1 MSSSNIP
8 YVVLQSSS
16 THHKMPL
23 IGFGTASISS
33 TIDTKKAVLEAIKS
47 GYRHFDTATIYGS
60 EQPLG
65 EAIAEALQLGLIASR
80 DELFI
85 TSKLWCTDNFPHLV
99 LPAIHKT
106 LKCLKLEY
114 LDLYLI
120 HWPISVNPGT
130 SEFPFPEETLTSFD
144 LKGVWQAMEECQKQG
159 LTKFIGVSNF
169 SCHKL
174 ENLLSFATIPPSV
187 NQIELNPTWQQKKLR
202 EFCEKKGIVV
212 TAYSPLG
219 SGSFWGSNGVMGNE
233 LLNQIGEAHGK
244 SVAQVSLRWL
254 YELGV
259 TIVVKSYSKERMK
272 QNLEIFD
279 WSLTKDDYEKIDE
292 IKQSKIFKMGPEE
305 IWNEENYRNDMNVD
319 QDT

>member
-8 YVVLQSSS
+8 HVVLQSSLN
-16 THHKMPL
+16 HHKMPV
-23 IGFGTASISS
+23 IGFGTGSKSS
-33 TIDTKKAVLEAIKS
+33 PIDTKEAVLEAIKL
-47 GYRHFDTATIYGS
+47 GYRHFDTASIYGS
-60 EQPLG
+60 EKPLG

-85 TSKLWCTDNFPHLV
+85 TSKVWCTDNFPHLI
-99 LPAIHKT
+99 LPAIHKM
-106 LKCLKLEY
+106 LECLKLEY

-120 HWPISVNPGT
+120 QWPVSVTPGT
-130 SEFPFPEETLTSFD
+130 LHYPFPEEALASFD
-144 LKGVWQAMEECQKQG
+144 LNLKGVWQAMEECQKQG

-187 NQIELNPTWQQKKLR
+187 NQVELNPAWQQKKLR
-202 EFCEKKGIVV
+202 EFCQKKGIIV

-219 SGSFWGSNGVMGNE
+219 SVGSFWGSNKVMDNE
-233 LLNQIGEAHGK
+233 LLKQIGEAHGK

-259 TIVVKSYSKERMK
+259 TIVVKSYNKERMK

-279 WSLTKDDYEKIDE
+279 WSLTKEDYEKIDE
-292 IKQSKIFKMGPEE
+292 IKQSRTFDLGPKLWDEE
-305 IWNEENYRNDMNVD
+305 D
-319 QDT
+319 

>member
-1 MSSSNIP
+1 MSSSNISH
-8 YVVLQSSS
+8 VVLQSSS
-16 THHKMPL
+16 NHHNMPV
-23 IGFGTASISS
+23 IGFGTASTSP
-33 TIDTKKAVLEAIKS
+33 IDTKEAILEAIKL
-47 GYRHFDTATIYGS
+47 GYRHFDTASIYGS
-60 EQPLG
+60 EKPLG

-85 TSKLWCTDNFPHLV
+85 TSKLWCTDNFPNLV

-106 LKCLKLEY
+106 LQCLKLEY

-130 SEFPFPEETLTSFD
+130 LDFPFPEEALASFD

-187 NQIELNPTWQQKKLR
+187 NQKLR
-202 EFCEKKGIVV
+202 EFCQKKGIIV

-219 SGSFWGSNGVMGNE
+219 SVGSFWGSNKVMDNE
-233 LLNQIGEAHGK
+233 LLKQIGKAHGK

-259 TIVVKSYSKERMK
+259 ITVVKSYNKKRMK

-279 WSLTKDDYEKIDE
+279 WSLTKNDYEKIDK
-292 IKQSKIFKMGPEE
+292 IKQSRTFNFGPKLWDEE
-305 IWNEENYRNDMNVD
+305 D
-319 QDT
+319 

>member
-16 THHKMPL
+16 THQKMPL

-106 LKCLKLEY
+106 LK
-114 LDLYLI
+114 
-120 HWPISVNPGT
+120 
-130 SEFPFPEETLTSFD
+130 
-144 LKGVWQAMEECQKQG
+144 
-159 LTKFIGVSNF
+159 
-169 SCHKL
+169 
-174 ENLLSFATIPPSV
+174 
-187 NQIELNPTWQQKKLR
+187 
-202 EFCEKKGIVV
+202 
-212 TAYSPLG
+212 
-219 SGSFWGSNGVMGNE
+219 
-233 LLNQIGEAHGK
+233 
-244 SVAQVSLRWL
+244 
-254 YELGV
+254 
-259 TIVVKSYSKERMK
+259 
-272 QNLEIFD
+272 
-279 WSLTKDDYEKIDE
+279 
-292 IKQSKIFKMGPEE
+292 
-305 IWNEENYRNDMNVD
+305 
-319 QDT
+319 